1 MTNYDYTRINR
12 LNSPHNYMYSSY
24 QGNKFF
30 DFYFQDRIK
39 KIKSLQ
45 DRKYEKYHQKLQL
58 FIYQRINNFLN
69 KILAKRFS
77 NDLLLK
83 KLNYNIKK
91 KNDFY
96 DQYKFKPL
104 SSFNIKKEVEVKSLL
119 FSLINS
125 QLNQKNTKL
134 VKFWLDLLIQRFEV
148 TKKIFSNYKVNFRK
162 GNGNSNMV
170 FLYLMLAIS
179 LILFFCSTKK
189 IKYMN
194 TLLKVSDLICS
205 LDTKHLVKC
214 VPKDTLSLILL
225 IELLNIKLILKK
237 NIKSKKNYAFK

>member
-1 MTNYDYTRINR
+1 MNYDYTKINR

-39 KIKSLQ
+39 KIKDLK
-45 DRKYEKYHQKLQL
+45 DKKYAKYQQKLKL
-58 FIYQRINNFLN
+58 NIYPRVNKFFN
-69 KILAKRFS
+69 KILVERFS

-91 KNDFY
+91 KIEFY
-96 DQYKFKPL
+96 NHNKCMPL
-104 SSFNIKKEVEVKSLL
+104 SSFSIKKEVETKSLL

-125 QLNQKNTKL
+125 QLSQKNTKL

-148 TKKIFSNYKVNFRK
+148 TKKIFSSYKVNFRK
-162 GNGNSNMV
+162 GNGNSNIV
-170 FLYLMLAIS
+170 SLYLMLAIS
-179 LILFFCSTKK
+179 LILFFCLTKK

-194 TLLKVSDLICS
+194 TFLKLSDLICS
-205 LDTKHLVKC
+205 LDTKYLVRF

-225 IELLNIKLILKK
+225 IEILNIKLILKK

>member
-1 MTNYDYTRINR
+1 MNYDYTKINC

-24 QGNKFF
+24 QGSKFF
-30 DFYFQDRIK
+30 DFYFKDRIK

-45 DRKYEKYHQKLQL
+45 NRKYEKYLQKLHL
-58 FIYQRINNFLN
+58 FIYPQVNKFLN
-69 KILAKRFS
+69 KILVKKFS
-77 NDLLLK
+77 NDILFK

-91 KNDFY
+91 KIEFY
-96 DQYKFKPL
+96 NHNKCMPL
-104 SSFNIKKEVEVKSLL
+104 SSFSIKKEVEIKSLL

-125 QLNQKNTKL
+125 QVNQKNTKL

-148 TKKIFSNYKVNFRK
+148 TKKIFPSYEVNFRK
-162 GNGNSNMV
+162 GNGNSNIV
-170 FLYLMLAIS
+170 SLYLMLAIS

-205 LDTKHLVKC
+205 LDTKYLVK
-214 VPKDTLSLILL
+214 VIPTDTLSFILL
-225 IELLNIKLILKK
+225 IELLNVKLLLKNNLK
-237 NIKSKKNYAFK
+237 NKKNYEFK

>member
-1 MTNYDYTRINR
+1 MNYDYTKTNR
-12 LNSPHNYMYSSY
+12 LNSPNNYMYSAY

-30 DFYFQDRIK
+30 DFYFKVRIK

-45 DRKYEKYHQKLQL
+45 DKKYEKYQEKLQL
-58 FIYQRINNFLN
+58 FIYPRINKFLN
-69 KILAKRFS
+69 KILVERFS

-96 DQYKFKPL
+96 DQYKCKPL
-104 SSFNIKKEVEVKSLL
+104 SSFSIKKELETKSLL
-119 FSLINS
+119 ISLLNS
-125 QLNQKNTKL
+125 QMNQKNTKL
-134 VKFWLDLLIQRFEV
+134 VKFWLDLLVQRFEV
-148 TKKIFSNYKVNFRK
+148 TKKIFSSYKVNFRK
-162 GNGNSNMV
+162 GNGNSNIPTH
-170 FLYLMLAIS
+170 YLMLAIS

-189 IKYMN
+189 IKYMS

-205 LDTKHLVKC
+205 LTTEHLVKF

-225 IELLNIKLILKK
+225 IELFHIKLILKK

>member
-1 MTNYDYTRINR
+1 MNYDYTKINC

-24 QGNKFF
+24 QGSKFF

-45 DRKYEKYHQKLQL
+45 NINYEKYQQKLHQ
-58 FIYQRINNFLN
+58 FIYPQVNKCLN
-69 KILAKRFS
+69 KILVKKFS
-77 NDLLLK
+77 NDILLK

-91 KNDFY
+91 NVSY
-96 DQYKFKPL
+96 NQYQFKPL
-104 SSFNIKKEVEVKSLL
+104 SSFSIKKEIEIKSLL
-119 FSLINS
+119 FSLINL
-125 QLNQKNTKL
+125 QLNQKNTNL

-148 TKKIFSNYKVNFRK
+148 TKKIFSSYKVNFRK
-162 GNGNSNMV
+162 GNGNSNIV
-170 FLYLMLAIS
+170 SLYLMLAIS

-194 TLLKVSDLICS
+194 TFLKLSDLICS
-205 LDTKHLVKC
+205 LDTKCLVRF

-225 IELLNIKLILKK
+225 IEILNIKLILKK